1 MPIIVHTWRFSFQI
15 RKAAV
20 DIVRGLTGSV
30 EGLQS
35 LANYSNALL
44 PALSRLLTLPKVRR
58 ILLVWYYYRF
68 YLCWDGVSFFQE
80 VSEAAAEALVN
91 LSQNSSALIK
101 LEELYTNWSTC
112 SVVRV
117 YENTIKE
124 SESEQEFITCGDGEE
139 RKETSS
145 SISVAI
151 LRLLPTLLCSARL
164 CGRRRL
170 LPQISHC

>member
-1 MPIIVHTWRFSFQI
+1 MLFKLILFELDRITI
-15 RKAAV
+15 RVFNAALYQ
-20 DIVRGLTGSV
+20 DS
-30 EGLQS
+30 
-35 LANYSNALL
+35 
-44 PALSRLLTLPKVRR
+44 
-58 ILLVWYYYRF
+58 
-68 YLCWDGVSFFQE
+68 
-80 VSEAAAEALVN
+80 
-91 LSQNSSALIK
+91 NSSALIK